1 MGCCI
6 EEKRYLEEQS
16 EVSAEGRVNVIH
28 YTYDQASRL
37 ISVTDSTGA
46 HMEYA
51 YDGRN
56 LRTME
61 RYKIAEGIY
70 QERHYAYSAAGRLV
84 KIMES
89 ADEKG
94 CGRKYVPT
102 QISYD
107 GNGNITRIQT
117 PSGNEILRE
126 YDQSNHLLSETH
138 KEKGGSIL
146 NRITFTY
153 DSMVT

>member
-1 MGCCI
+1 
-6 EEKRYLEEQS
+6 
-16 EVSAEGRVNVIH
+16 
-28 YTYDQASRL
+28 
-37 ISVTDSTGA
+37 
-46 HMEYA
+46 
-51 YDGRN
+51 
-56 LRTME
+56 ME

-70 QERHYAYSAAGRLV
+70 QERHYTYSASGRLI

-126 YDQSNHLLSETH
+126 
-138 KEKGGSIL
+138 
-146 NRITFTY
+146 
-153 DSMVT
+153 